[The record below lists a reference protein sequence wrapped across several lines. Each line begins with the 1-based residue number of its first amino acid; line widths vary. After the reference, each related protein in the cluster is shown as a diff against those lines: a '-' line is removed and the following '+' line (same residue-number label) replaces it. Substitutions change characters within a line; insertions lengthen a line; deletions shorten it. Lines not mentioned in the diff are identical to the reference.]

1 MAQKTTEKDPIMVQ
15 LEDVKTLLKGLQEN
29 KIDYSKIDTLYDK
42 MEQNN
47 TTSTEQIELLK
58 KTIAEANKPK
68 IKENKYTLDITSKS
82 GFLLFAG
89 LFAAVILLAVTTN
102 KALMPDYDQRDND
115 LKYRYIRMKGEASPN
130 VIADLEDLFEYNR
143 DNNRIDKMQE
153 SVEGFEEAVEAKAH
167 LDEQNRLRAIEAKK
181 LDDKANDLKKQ

>member
-1 MAQKTTEKDPIMVQ
+1 MAQKTTEQDPIMLQ
-15 LEDVKTLLKGLQEN
+15 LEDVKKLLKGLQEN
-29 KIDYSKIDTLYDK
+29 KIDYSKIDDLYDK

-102 KALMPDYDQRDND
+102 KALTPDYDQRDND
-115 LKYRYIRMKGEASPN
+115 LKYRYIRMKGEATPKA
-130 VIADLEDLFEYNR
+130 IFELENIFEINR
-143 DNNRIDKMQE
+143 DGNKINQMLDD
-153 SVEGFEEAVEAKAH
+153 VEQFEIAVEKKA
-167 LDEQNRLRAIEAKK
+167 LADEQARLQNLESERFNKEA
-181 LDDKANDLKKQ
+181 NELKQK